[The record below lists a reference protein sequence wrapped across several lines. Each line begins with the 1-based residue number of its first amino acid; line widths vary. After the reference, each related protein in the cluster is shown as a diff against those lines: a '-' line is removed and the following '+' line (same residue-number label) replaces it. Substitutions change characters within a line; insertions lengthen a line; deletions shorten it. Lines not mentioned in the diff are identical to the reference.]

1 MGLKT
6 TFAVFVC
13 AGALALAPFAV
24 SAGVGAAEAA
34 ALGGDRLTCN
44 GAEKAGSAS
53 GVATWTGR
61 FKGSWPG
68 VKAKSGYEP
77 GPYADEKPLF
87 TITAANMAQYAARL
101 SEGEKALLKKYPDTY
116 RMNVYPS
123 HRDFDDAPQTCARA
137 KDNAVNA
144 VLIDDGKGVKG
155 LAGAI
160 PFPFPKNGLEAVW
173 NVGNAGR
180 MYSEHAVFDI
190 ADVYANGTV
199 GWGRQELKV
208 LVDNNAPDKQ
218 PTYGEQ
224 IAAHFYSKSI
234 LPERDRGLVA
244 VGFQPNNYTDNSTQS
259 WQYQPGTRRVRQAPE
274 VGFDYPVPPAGF
286 RTSDDDHGFNGSPE
300 RYDWKLVGKKEIYIP
315 YANFRINDPALKYSE
330 LIQRGTVNP
339 DYIRYELHRVWII
352 EGTLKKGFRH
362 IYAKRRLYADEDTWM
377 VSIADNYDGRGQL
390 WRVPLITYHYSQE
403 GHAWHRGVSIY
414 HDLLAGSYEAGYLVN
429 ESRQWWQIDR
439 PMSAAQFTPGAAARM
454 SH

>member
-1 MGLKT
+1 MLFATGLGLSSANVAAT
-6 TFAVFVC
+6 
-13 AGALALAPFAV
+13 V
-24 SAGVGAAEAA
+24 SPAEAA
-34 ALGGDRLTCN
+34 ALGGDKLTCN
-44 GAEKAGSAS
+44 GAEKAGSTT
-53 GVATWTGR
+53 GVAQWTGR

-68 VKAKSGYEP
+68 ITRKSGYEP

-87 TITAANMAQYAARL
+87 TITAVNAAQYAGQL
-101 SEGEKALLKKYPDTY
+101 SEGEKALLKKYPNTY

-123 HRDFDDAPQTCARA
+123 HRDFDDAPETCARA
-137 KDNAVNA
+137 KQNAVSA
-144 VLIDDGKGVKG
+144 ELVDDGKGVKG
-155 LAGAI
+155 VAGAI
-160 PFPFPKNGLEAVW
+160 PFPYPESGLEAVW

-180 MYSEHAVFDI
+180 MYSEHAIFDI
-190 ADVYANGTV
+190 ADVYPGGTV

-208 LVDNNAPDKQ
+208 LVDNDTPGRQTSYSDK
-218 PTYGEQ
+218 
-224 IAAHFYSKSI
+224 IAAHFFAVSM

-244 VGFQPNNYTDNSTQS
+244 VGFQPNNYTDSSTQS

-300 RYDWKLVGKKEIYIP
+300 RYDWKLVGKREIYIP
-315 YANFRINDPALKYSE
+315 YDNFRINDPALKYSE
-330 LIQRGTVNP
+330 LIKPDTVNP
-339 DYIRYELHRVWII
+339 DYLRYELHRVWII

-362 IYAKRRLYADEDTWM
+362 IYAKRRLYADEDSWL
-377 VSIADNYDGRGQL
+377 VSTADNYDGRGQL

-414 HDLLAGSYEAGYLVN
+414 QDLQSGSYEAGYLVN
-429 ESRQWWQIDR
+429 ESRLWWEINR
-439 PMSAAQFTPGAAARM
+439 PMSVSQFTPGAAARL